1 MGIEGRF
8 GTTAAPSVP
17 IASFRVLGSVMRR
30 LLPLLAAVPALACGA
45 AASGY
50 DLVTVSGAALPASIE
65 VFGTMT
71 VTSGSITL
79 RTDSTF
85 AFTLTFRR
93 GDGFPETENDS
104 GTFTL
109 DELNVIHFAP
119 ELGSDDEEPFEG
131 AWDGDRI
138 TVTFDDIALVFL
150 RSSVMDIQPLLDSTG
165 LGGDARVSLR
175 FTLPG
180 SEAPALPLRSPH
192 RTLGSPTNSESRR

>member
-1 MGIEGRF
+1 
-8 GTTAAPSVP
+8 
-17 IASFRVLGSVMRR
+17 MRR

-50 DLVTVSGAALPASIE
+50 DLVTVSGAGLPASIE

-85 AFTLTFRR
+85 AFTLSFQR
-93 GDGFPETENDS
+93 GDAFPETENDS

-119 ELGSDDEEPFEG
+119 GPGSDDEDPFEG
-131 AWDGDRI
+131 TWDGDRI
-138 TVTFDDIALVFL
+138 TVTLEDLTLVFL
-150 RSSVMDIQPLLDSTG
+150 RSSSTDIQPLLDNTG
-165 LGGDARVSLR
+165 LGGGARVSLR

-180 SEAPALPLRSPH
+180 SESPDLPVRSAH
-192 RTLGSPTNSESRR
+192 RTLRSPTNSERGR